1 MHIAKIQKY
10 NENVLDKYDIK
21 CYTVFHY
28 AYMFIVYAIILFIC
42 ERYLLMSKIIIP
54 DGYRPTLGLYDTQT
68 AIGMLKR
75 IFEDKLCFVLNL
87 KRVSAPLFV
96 DPETGLNDDL
106 SGVER
111 AVRFDI
117 KETGRDAVV
126 VHSLAKWKR
135 MALHTYGFSAGEGLY
150 TDMNAIRRDE
160 EMDNLHSIY
169 TDQWDWEKIITR
181 ETRTL
186 EYLKNTVKGEV
197 GAICDTLD
205 MLKVRYPQITVDI
218 RREVSF
224 VTTQELEDMYPDMTG
239 KERENA
245 YLREHKTAFIM
256 QIGGKLKSGK
266 PHDGRAPDYDDWT
279 LNGDIMFWNDVLGCA
294 FEISSMGIRVDEK
307 ALDKQL
313 RLAGADDRRRFPF
326 HKALLAGELPLTMG
340 GGIGQSR
347 LSMLLLGKAH
357 IGEVQVSIWDE
368 ETRRV
373 CKENGIVLL

>member
-1 MHIAKIQKY
+1 
-10 NENVLDKYDIK
+10 
-21 CYTVFHY
+21 
-28 AYMFIVYAIILFIC
+28 
-42 ERYLLMSKIIIP
+42 MSKIYIP
-54 DGYRPTLGLYDTQT
+54 EGYKATLGLYDTQN

-75 IFEDKLCFVLNL
+75 LFEERLCYVLNL

-117 KETGRDAVV
+117 KETGTDAVV

-135 MALHTYGFSAGEGLY
+135 MALHTYGFPAGEGLY

-169 TDQWDWEKIITR
+169 TDQWDWEKVITR
-181 ETRTL
+181 ETRTI

-205 MLKVRYPQITVDI
+205 MLKVRYPQITVELE
-218 RREVSF
+218 RN
-224 VTTQELEDMYPDMTG
+224 VTFITSQELEDMYPDMTS

-245 YLREHKTAFIM
+245 FTKEHKTVFIM
-256 QIGGKLKSGK
+256 QIGDKLRSGK
-266 PHDGRAPDYDDWT
+266 PHDNRAPDYDDWS
-279 LNGDIMFWNDVLGCA
+279 LNGDIMFWDDVLGCA
-294 FEISSMGIRVDEK
+294 MEISSMGIRVDEK
-307 ALDKQL
+307 SLDEQL
-313 RLAGADDRRRFPF
+313 KKAVLEERRRFPF
-326 HKALLAGELPLTMG
+326 HRALLAGELPITMG

-347 LSMLLLGKAH
+347 LCMLLLGKAH
-357 IGEVQVSIWDE
+357 IGEVQVSVWDD

-373 CKENGIVLL
+373 CREKGVVLL